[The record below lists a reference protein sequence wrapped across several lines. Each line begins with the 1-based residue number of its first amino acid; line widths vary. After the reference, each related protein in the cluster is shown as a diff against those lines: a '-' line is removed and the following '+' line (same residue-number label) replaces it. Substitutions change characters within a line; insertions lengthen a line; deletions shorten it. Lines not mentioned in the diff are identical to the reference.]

1 MRIYEINTRVHCRSF
16 DEITDE
22 ELREYAS
29 LGFDAIWL
37 MGVWQISE
45 GVRKFSKIVSE
56 DFEGSPYA
64 VPDYKYNRELGGK
77 RSFAAL
83 VKRAH
88 KAGLKVLVDFVSN
101 HMALDSPWIDE
112 DPALFIRS
120 DARVRKQATSDYF
133 LHKSGEVVAFG
144 RDPFFPPWHDTSQ
157 LDYSNKALRS
167 RMIKVLKE
175 IAQAADGVR
184 CDMAMLILRDY
195 FHNQWYPL
203 VPEDWFHDRWPEE
216 FWSQAIREVKA
227 ERPDFTFIA
236 EAYWDKETR
245 LIEMGF
251 DYAYEKRLYDALVAR
266 NAHSINHWLSKDLA
280 EVGSRVYFIENHDE
294 PRAAAVFDKKYN
306 IAAAALILSLPGAAL
321 IHEGQLEGKRER
333 LPVQRIKPLTN
344 EPVDVELRDAY
355 LQILKATTGKVF
367 QTGALKVFDTSV
379 YGVVSFMRQSQE
391 RVAAYIGQIS
401 DAWHLFHS
409 AILNIT
415 ALAQAVGATRQMHV
429 TNLITGESV
438 LVEEKQGAFLLRPN
452 QFSAGDTLFCLLEAT
467 PD

>member
-22 ELREYAS
+22 ELQGYVS

-45 GVRKFSKIVSE
+45 GVRKFSKITSE

-77 RSFAAL
+77 RGFAAL

-112 DPALFIRS
+112 DPSWFIRS

-133 LHKSGEVVAFG
+133 LHKSGEVIAFG

-175 IAQAADGVR
+175 IAQTADGVR

-195 FHNQWYPL
+195 FHKQWYPL

-216 FWSQAIREVKA
+216 FWSQAIREVKS
-227 ERPDFTFIA
+227 ERPDFIFIA
-236 EAYWDKETR
+236 EAYWDKETQ

-266 NAHSINHWLSKDLA
+266 
-280 EVGSRVYFIENHDE
+280 
-294 PRAAAVFDKKYN
+294 
-306 IAAAALILSLPGAAL
+306 
-321 IHEGQLEGKRER
+321 
-333 LPVQRIKPLTN
+333 
-344 EPVDVELRDAY
+344 
-355 LQILKATTGKVF
+355 
-367 QTGALKVFDTSV
+367 
-379 YGVVSFMRQSQE
+379 
-391 RVAAYIGQIS
+391 
-401 DAWHLFHS
+401 
-409 AILNIT
+409 
-415 ALAQAVGATRQMHV
+415 
-429 TNLITGESV
+429 
-438 LVEEKQGAFLLRPN
+438 
-452 QFSAGDTLFCLLEAT
+452 
-467 PD
+467 